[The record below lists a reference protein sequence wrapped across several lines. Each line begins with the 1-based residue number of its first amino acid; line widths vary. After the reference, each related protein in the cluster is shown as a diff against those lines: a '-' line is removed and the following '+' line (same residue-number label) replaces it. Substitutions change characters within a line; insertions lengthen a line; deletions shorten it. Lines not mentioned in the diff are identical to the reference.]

1 LNEVSASLAVLQGL
15 NPMLAHVAG
24 RIQQSL
30 PSSLSSSS
38 SETSDSAAVEH
49 LPLAFLLAL

>member
-1 LNEVSASLAVLQGL
+1 LNEALASLAVLEGL

-30 PSSLSSSS
+30 PSSL
-38 SETSDSAAVEH
+38 TAAAAADSAAVEH
-49 LPLAFLLAL
+49 LPLAFLLSL